1 MSFRRQL
8 SWSTSLHEL
17 RAAAPSVKGAVLAPR
32 GLIRLRAADAL
43 HQASRRPLVVAG
55 RYDRAAIMQLAI
67 ADAHDER
74 ARGSASSWQ
83 HLLRMTLKSAWKA
96 AQRQRSLQ
104 LGA

>member
-17 RAAAPSVKGAVLAPR
+17 TKSASAATGAVLAPR
-32 GLIRLRAADAL
+32 GLLRFRAADAL

-83 HLLRMTLKSAWKA
+83 RLLAMTLKSAWKA
-96 AQRQRSLQ
+96 AKRQRSLKF
-104 LGA
+104 GA

>member
-17 RAAAPSVKGAVLAPR
+17 RAAAPAVQGAVLAPR
-32 GLIRLRAADAL
+32 GLVRLRAAEAL
-43 HQASRRPLVVAG
+43 HTAKSRPLVVAG
-55 RYDRAAIMQLAI
+55 HYDRSAIMQLAI
-67 ADAHDER
+67 ADARDER
-74 ARGSASSWQ
+74 ARGSASSWR

-96 AQRQRSLQ
+96 AQRQRALQ